1 MQVRIRAERRL
12 GGCFLSDQRL
22 ALERQLSLVEARL
35 RHLVE
40 AIATGKATDAIYSE
54 FHKEEAEKKTLT
66 GQLDNLEK
74 LVRIIS
80 LDATRMERDLRARI
94 ADLKGLL
101 GKHVPQTRQ
110 MLRKLLDGPILCT
123 PFTDARGKG
132 YEVTATGSYAG
143 LFMVPVTVN
152 DGGGEGGI

>member
-1 MQVRIRAERRL
+1 SGR
-12 GGCFLSDQRL
+12 S
-22 ALERQLSLVEARL
+22 
-35 RHLVE
+35 
-40 AIATGKATDAIYSE
+40 TDSVFTE
-54 FHKEEAEKKTLT
+54 LHKEEAEKKTLT
-66 GQLDNLEK
+66 GQLSNLEK
-74 LVRIIS
+74 LVWIVS
-80 LDATRMERDLRARI
+80 LDATRIERDLRARV

-110 MLRKLLDGPILCT
+110 MLRKLLDGPILCK

-143 LFMVPVTVN
+143 LFRVPVAVN

>member
-1 MQVRIRAERRL
+1 
-12 GGCFLSDQRL
+12 
-22 ALERQLSLVEARL
+22 LSLVEARL

-54 FHKEEAEKKTLT
+54 LHKEEAEKKSLT
-66 GQLDNLEK
+66 GQLESLEK
-74 LVRIIS
+74 LVRIVS
-80 LDATRMERDLRARI
+80 LDGARIERDLRVRI

-110 MLRKLLDGPILCT
+110 MLRKLLDGQILCT

-132 YEVTATGSYAG
+132 YEITATGSYAG
-143 LFMVPVTVN
+143 LFRVPVAVN